1 MLARGKA
8 GGVGVWEW
16 ERVPL
21 GWLEAVV
28 LAGWPS
34 RERSVVCLRLAAC
47 SRVAACRLFH
57 FRRETATTTS
67 SDPHARHFAPP
78 RRLVRPSAACHAHL
92 IVESNR
98 IDHPHAYY
106 QQGWPLFF
114 IETRRANNRTTTASE
129 AAVPAPLTHQH
140 PPSHP
145 HRIRTP
151 SLAAWRASLGGGGSC
166 RASLPTW
173 VSSRHWPCKYVSASA
188 SRVCV

>member
-1 MLARGKA
+1 VPGNGSECPSAGWRLLSWLAGHHARGA
-8 GGVGVWEW
+8 TCAFFVLRRAAEW
-16 ERVPL
+16 QHGPAFPLRKFRYGERPRRRRHRQT
-21 GWLEAVV
+21 
-28 LAGWPS
+28 PS
-34 RERSVVCLRLAAC
+34 HVTL
-47 SRVAACRLFH
+47 
-57 FRRETATTTS
+57 
-67 SDPHARHFAPP
+67 PP
-78 RRLVRPSAACHAHL
+78 RWLVRRSAARHAHL

-98 IDHPHAYY
+98 IDHPLAYY
-106 QQGWPLFF
+106 QQGWPLVF

-129 AAVPAPLTHQH
+129 AAVPAPLTQH

>member
-1 MLARGKA
+1 MGASAPRLA
-8 GGVGVWEW
+8 GGCCPGWLAITRE
-16 ERVPL
+16 ERRVPSSC
-21 GWLEAVV
+21 GVQQS
-28 LAGWPS
+28 GS
-34 RERSVVCLRLAAC
+34 MG
-47 SRVAACRLFH
+47 RLFH